1 MEFFQMK
8 TRYSELNMRVV
19 SFCEQEL

>member
-1 MEFFQMK
+1 MESFQMK
-8 TRYSELNMRVV
+8 TLYSEIDMRVV